1 MPVEKGATMP
11 TRVHFNG
18 GEKPLVL
25 EEDFE
30 QVYGQL
36 NEHESGLFN
45 GWDGHQIRVTV
56 YRSGV
61 AYIEEIPRGGEGE
74 TPYT

>member
-11 TRVHFNG
+11 TRVHYNG

-61 AYIEEIPRGGEGE
+61 AYIEEILRGGEGE